1 MLDVRKS
8 AVVIGAATAAAWLLF
23 AAISPGLA
31 VAPLLALLPWGEKTL
46 HTATLVIPAI
56 IYLLV
61 PVGAWI
67 FKDRRLVWLTLAAPL
82 LGGLLF
88 FLRFIMAMSAFG

>member
-1 MLDVRKS
+1 M
-8 AVVIGAATAAAWLLF
+8 
-23 AAISPGLA
+23 
-31 VAPLLALLPWGEKTL
+31 
-46 HTATLVIPAI
+46 LVIPAI

-67 FKDRRLVWLTLAAPL
+67 LKDKRLVWLTPAAPL

-88 FLRFIMAMSAFG
+88 FLRFIMAMSAFS

>member
-8 AVVIGAATAAAWLLF
+8 AVVVGAATAVAWLLF

-31 VAPLLALLPWGEKTL
+31 VAPLLALLPWGEGTPRN
-46 HTATLVIPAI
+46 AMLVIPAI

-67 FKDRRLVWLTLAAPL
+67 LKDKRLVWLTPAAPL

-88 FLRFIMAMSAFG
+88 FLRFIMAMSAFS